1 MATVQNIIVNELLC
15 FVSNKVKKMTY
26 YMLLK
31 LVMDFYGDEATFHA
45 KSVLLDNVIIPEDD
59 EKKRSRKGLNK
70 KLNSM
75 KDILNIF
82 LVLTLEE
89 LPLFVAQDLANLPP
103 LSMDNF
109 DISSVIKDMESIK
122 NQMKIMQEV
131 QESTLIVH
139 AALCNDKKREIS
151 VDQSPAPSTGATP
164 HALTPHT
171 PTVTPPTSPQ
181 VPAPIATPAQHRRI
195 DDNGGTDED
204 ILLLADIQGRLSFS
218 PNRRPRNRS
227 PPWRHS
233 RSNVDTTHHRHN
245 DGESRMSTN
254 RERRMSSNRERRMSR
269 DDGTRR
275 HESHRF
281 EDREESHMA
290 YNRHR
295 DDINTDRRRPR
306 DWPSNHY
313 NNHNPRDRYNKKINN
328 QTSRGN
334 NRSDRSTR
342 NSVITGISNSST
354 LTAATPRH
362 TQKKDGLFISRLSR
376 NTRSSDVVN
385 YIRNEANL
393 NLRCDPVPTK
403 YDSYRSY
410 YIHAHPRHHGLL
422 LKPGMW
428 PKDVIV
434 RPYTS
439 D

>member
-1 MATVQNIIVNELLC
+1 MIR
-15 FVSNKVKKMTY
+15 
-26 YMLLK
+26 
-31 LVMDFYGDEATFHA
+31 
-45 KSVLLDNVIIPEDD
+45 NVVEDD
-59 EKKRSRKGLNK
+59 EKKRSRKGPNK
-70 KLNSM
+70 KLISM

-103 LSMDNF
+103 LSMDNV
-109 DISSVIKDMESIK
+109 DMSSVIKDMESIK
-122 NQMKIMQEV
+122 NQMKIMQEI

-181 VPAPIATPAQHRRI
+181 VPEPIATPTQHRRI
-195 DDNGGTDED
+195 ADNGMTDED
-204 ILLLADIQGRLSFS
+204 ILLLAHIQGRLSFN
-218 PNRRPRNRS
+218 PNRGPRNRS
-227 PPWRHS
+227 PPWRHIK
-233 RSNVDTTHHRHN
+233 SNVDTAHHRHN
-245 DGESRMSTN
+245 DGERRMSTN
-254 RERRMSSNRERRMSR
+254 N
-269 DDGTRR
+269 GTRR

-281 EDREESHMA
+281 EDREDSHVA

-295 DDINTDRRRPR
+295 DEINTDRRRPR

-313 NNHNPRDRYNKKINN
+313 NNDNPRDRYNKKINN
-328 QTSRGN
+328 QTARGN
-334 NRSDRSTR
+334 NRSDRSAR

-410 YIHAHPRHHGLL
+410 YIHAHPCHHGLL
-422 LKPGMW
+422 LRPGMW

>member
-1 MATVQNIIVNELLC
+1 
-15 FVSNKVKKMTY
+15 
-26 YMLLK
+26 
-31 LVMDFYGDEATFHA
+31 
-45 KSVLLDNVIIPEDD
+45 
-59 EKKRSRKGLNK
+59 
-70 KLNSM
+70 
-75 KDILNIF
+75 
-82 LVLTLEE
+82 
-89 LPLFVAQDLANLPP
+89 
-103 LSMDNF
+103 
-109 DISSVIKDMESIK
+109 
-122 NQMKIMQEV
+122 
-131 QESTLIVH
+131 
-139 AALCNDKKREIS
+139 
-151 VDQSPAPSTGATP
+151 
-164 HALTPHT
+164 
-171 PTVTPPTSPQ
+171 
-181 VPAPIATPAQHRRI
+181 
-195 DDNGGTDED
+195 
-204 ILLLADIQGRLSFS
+204 
-218 PNRRPRNRS
+218 
-227 PPWRHS
+227 
-233 RSNVDTTHHRHN
+233 
-245 DGESRMSTN
+245 MSTN

-295 DDINTDRRRPR
+295 DDKNTDRLRPR

-313 NNHNPRDRYNKKINN
+313 NNHNPRDRYNKRINN
-328 QTSRGN
+328 QTSHGN

>member
-1 MATVQNIIVNELLC
+1 
-15 FVSNKVKKMTY
+15 
-26 YMLLK
+26 
-31 LVMDFYGDEATFHA
+31 
-45 KSVLLDNVIIPEDD
+45 
-59 EKKRSRKGLNK
+59 
-70 KLNSM
+70 M

-109 DISSVIKDMESIK
+109 DMSSVIKDMESIK

-218 PNRRPRNRS
+218 PNRGPRNRS

-233 RSNVDTTHHRHN
+233 RSNADTAHHRHN
-245 DGESRMSTN
+245 DGES
-254 RERRMSSNRERRMSR
+254 RMSSNRERRMSR